1 MNYKKAYLYL
11 NISSIILFSIL
22 FLAYLKLPKLIVIF
36 DFLTQYN
43 LFYRIPLVI
52 CFIIN
57 VVFFIIIGITNRS
70 DPNNHFKKVYN
81 SIIISI
87 IVLLS
92 VLSFFYEF
100 IDSNSVF
107 LKTMIKPFSDFF
119 GFIVIED
126 SINKLLNNKLND
138 INQILNEH
146 KVYNNWHLFV
156 NNIKRRLTKNEIT
169 VENLKSKIDFD
180 INSNDFIYFKNI
192 ENDNS
197 RDTFIRLLNVKEDTG
212 YIIWLIIIIILLYYI
227 K

>member
-1 MNYKKAYLYL
+1 
-11 NISSIILFSIL
+11 
-22 FLAYLKLPKLIVIF
+22 
-36 DFLTQYN
+36 
-43 LFYRIPLVI
+43 
-52 CFIIN
+52 
-57 VVFFIIIGITNRS
+57 
-70 DPNNHFKKVYN
+70 
-81 SIIISI
+81 
-87 IVLLS
+87 
-92 VLSFFYEF
+92 
-100 IDSNSVF
+100 
-107 LKTMIKPFSDFF
+107 MIKPFSDFF